1 MTENQD
7 PDTRPTSRRRWPR
20 RLLIG
25 GAIAVAVVVATGAI
39 LSYNTQIIVG
49 AFQGYQSPNSFEP
62 RHTPNDQVRADG
74 VRYVNDLEYGTEFPN
89 SHIDISIPADAADG
103 PLPTIVFTHGGGFF
117 AGDKVL
123 ADPLAIDSDV
133 NFLFD
138 QFLDQGYAFVNVNY
152 ALVPEYHFPTPV
164 EQLDQAL
171 AFLKEHA
178 SDYQLDMDN
187 VIIMGSSAGAIMTAQ
202 YGAALSNEGYA
213 TSLGVSP
220 SIDVDSVRA
229 LIIDDAPLAID
240 DFGLSTMVLVGNYI
254 DGTMYP
260 SDESRE
266 RYDPIDD
273 VTDSYPP
280 SFLIGSNY
288 DGDGYAHDMGL
299 LSTALEAKGVDHDFF
314 YERYNDGSE
323 PHHGLLG
330 GLTSGDPIAKHA
342 FDDMMAFLDSV
353 PATTPVL

>member
-1 MTENQD
+1 MSETQAPNS
-7 PDTRPTSRRRWPR
+7 RPEPRRRWLR

-25 GAIAVAVVVATGAI
+25 AAIAVAVVVAAGAV
-39 LSYNTQIIVG
+39 LSYNTQILVG
-49 AFQGYQSPNSFEP
+49 AFQGYQSKNSFEP
-62 RHTPNDQVRADG
+62 RNPPSDQMRADG
-74 VRYVNDLEYGTEFPN
+74 VRYVNDLEYGTEYPN
-89 SHIDISIPADAADG
+89 SHLDISYPADAPDG

-138 QFLDQGYAFVNVNY
+138 RFLEQGFAFVNVNY

-171 AFLKEHA
+171 AFLKENA
-178 SDYQLDMDN
+178 ADYQLDMDN

-202 YGAALSNEGYA
+202 YGAALSNVDYA
-213 TSLGVSP
+213 KDLGVMP
-220 SIDVDSVRA
+220 SLDIDSVRA

-240 DFGLSTMVLVGNYI
+240 DFGFSIMLLVGNYI
-254 DGTMYP
+254 DGTMHP
-260 SDESRE
+260 SAEDRA

-273 VTDSYPP
+273 VTGSYPP

-299 LSTALEAKGVDHDFF
+299 LSTALEAKGVEHDFF

-330 GLTSGDPIAKHA
+330 GLSSGDPIAKHA

-353 PATTPVL
+353 PATSPDP